1 MPRLRRSD
9 PSAPGIVRVRQ
20 GKGFRYVDAAG
31 KPVQDPETLER
42 IEALVLPP
50 AWNDVW
56 ISPHPMGHIQA
67 IGTDA
72 AGRRQYRYHEEWR
85 RKRDIEKF
93 DRVLS
98 LAEDLQAMRVVV
110 ADHLSEE
117 GLTEH
122 RVLACAARLLD
133 IGFFRIGS
141 EEYAEVNGTFGLATI
156 RKEHTT
162 VDGDQ
167 VTFDYKA
174 KSGKQTLRAIVDPQV
189 AAVVSELL
197 AREGDDNPELLA
209 FWDDTPG
216 EDGDP
221 IGWTDVKSW
230 DINRY
235 LHEASGGADITAKD
249 FRTWSA
255 TVLCAVALAVSDRAV
270 TSPTAVK
277 KAVVRAVQET
287 AHYLGNTPAVCRASY
302 IHPRVIDL
310 FAGGVTIAED
320 IEALGED
327 AVFGQL
333 AYQGP
338 IEDAV
343 LNLLRNP
350 EAARAARRR
359 QRMLEAAARRK
370 GAGTGAGKAVGPS
383 AKKAPGKKATAGKK
397 VTAAGGRS
405 GSTAGGRRRSKAA

>member
-1 MPRLRRSD
+1 
-9 PSAPGIVRVRQ
+9 VRKD
-20 GKGFRYVDAAG
+20 KGFRYVDAKG
-31 KPVQDPETLER
+31 DEVSDPEVLAR
-42 IEALVLPP
+42 IDALVLPP
-50 AWNDVW
+50 AWEDVW
-56 ISPHPMGHIQA
+56 ICPHPTGHIQA
-67 IGTDA
+67 MGTDA

-85 RKRDIEKF
+85 RKRDLEKF

-110 ADHLSEE
+110 AVHLSQE
-117 GLTEH
+117 GLTEQ

-156 RKEHTT
+156 RREHTR
-162 VDGDQ
+162 VEGDQ

-189 AAVVSELL
+189 AAVISELL
-197 AREGDDNPELLA
+197 ERKDDPNEELLA
-209 FWDDTPG
+209 FWDEEIGD
-216 EDGDP
+216 DGQP

-255 TVLCAVALAVSDRAV
+255 TVLCAVALAVSNEAV

-277 KAVVRAVQET
+277 KAVTRAVQET

-310 FAGGVTIAED
+310 FAGGVTVAED
-320 IEALGED
+320 IQALGED
-327 AVFGQL
+327 AAFGQL
-333 AYQGP
+333 AYQGA

-350 EAARAARRR
+350 EASRAARRR
-359 QRMLEAAARRK
+359 QRMLEAAARRD
-370 GAGTGAGKAVGPS
+370 TNTV
-383 AKKAPGKKATAGKK
+383 
-397 VTAAGGRS
+397 
-405 GSTAGGRRRSKAA
+405 SKP